1 MVGVWQERNAES
13 AIEALK
19 EYEPEMGKV
28 VRSDKSGVQRI
39 RAKEIVPGD
48 IVEVSVGDKIPADIR
63 LSKIYSTTLRID
75 QSILTGESV
84 SVIKHTDPVPDPRAV
99 NQVSTKSCTN
109 IDFRFFSPLFLS
121 DVSSVVKKLKFL
133 FKINIA
139 RDEILLKYFFRHDIE
154 AKLFYFSKDFILH

>member
-1 MVGVWQERNAES
+1 VVGVWQERNAES

-48 IVEVSVGDKIPADIR
+48 VVEVSVGDKIPADIR
-63 LSKIYSTTLRID
+63 LSKIFSTTLRID
-75 QSILTGESV
+75 QSILTGESI

-99 NQVSTKSCTN
+99 NQVKVASKYRVFIRNLLVEN
-109 IDFRFFSPLFLS
+109 IYRASLEFCHYR
-121 DVSSVVKKLKFL
+121 
-133 FKINIA
+133 N
-139 RDEILLKYFFRHDIE
+139 DEF
-154 AKLFYFSKDFILH
+154 